1 MDSGNVLFERYNN
14 EITCIYG
21 EPSTGKTT
29 LAKLAAISQ
38 ASKGNKVVYIDTEG
52 SFSVDRIKQL
62 SKEEFDKVLDNIILF
77 KPKRFS
83 EQNQIIKSL
92 PDMKNISLIVVDTIS
107 YFYRVKVRDKPKIYN
122 MWMAR
127 QFSIL
132 KELSKKIPIIITN
145 QVYSNLE
152 NKIIM
157 VGGEMFRKSGDRII
171 KLNKQPRKIIF
182 ESPPDKEKKFEIVN
196 EGFVLK
202 E

>member
-1 MDSGNVLFERYNN
+1 MDSGNVLFEKYNN

-83 EQNQIIKSL
+83 EQNQIIKLL

>member
-1 MDSGNVLFERYNN
+1 
-14 EITCIYG
+14 
-21 EPSTGKTT
+21 
-29 LAKLAAISQ
+29 
-38 ASKGNKVVYIDTEG
+38 
-52 SFSVDRIKQL
+52 
-62 SKEEFDKVLDNIILF
+62 
-77 KPKRFS
+77 
-83 EQNQIIKSL
+83 
-92 PDMKNISLIVVDTIS
+92 
-107 YFYRVKVRDKPKIYN
+107 
-122 MWMAR
+122 MAR

>member
-1 MDSGNVLFERYNN
+1 MDSGNVLFEKYNN

-107 YFYRVKVRDKPKIYN
+107 YFYRVKVRDN
-122 MWMAR
+122 
-127 QFSIL
+127 L
-132 KELSKKIPIIITN
+132 KYIIC
-145 QVYSNLE
+145 
-152 NKIIM
+152 
-157 VGGEMFRKSGDRII
+157 GW
-171 KLNKQPRKIIF
+171 
-182 ESPPDKEKKFEIVN
+182 PDSFQY
-196 EGFVLK
+196 
-202 E
+202 

>member
-1 MDSGNVLFERYNN
+1 MDSGNVLFEKYNN

>member
-1 MDSGNVLFERYNN
+1 MDSGNVLFEKYNN

-38 ASKGNKVVYIDTEG
+38 ASKGNKVVYVDTEG

>member
-1 MDSGNVLFERYNN
+1 MESGCVLFEKYDN

-52 SFSVDRIKQL
+52 SFSTDRIKQL
-62 SKEEFDKVLDNIILF
+62 SQEEFDKVLDNIILF

-92 PDMKNISLIVVDTIS
+92 PDMKNVSLIVVDTIS
-107 YFYRVKVRDKPKIYN
+107 YFYRVKVRDKPKVYN

-132 KELSKKIPIIITN
+132 KELSKKTPVIITN

-157 VGGEMFRKSGDRII
+157 VGGEMFRKSSDRII

-182 ESPPDKEKKFEIVN
+182 EHPLDKEKKFEIVN